1 MKRYLLFVIV
11 FLMVVICCTPDNDS
25 YNLSISKDEL
35 EFTPKGGE
43 LIVKVTSVYNWEC
56 KYDADWLLVRQ
67 QANRIRVIA
76 DENPT
81 SKPRSEVIEIMING
95 AVENEIVVTQYGT
108 ELNIENKMLSVGSFC
123 DTLSVSVITNSLWTF
138 EHQIEWCTIWKDE
151 SNLFILVDRN
161 YSMDERCG
169 TIVVNAGD
177 LSYELEV
184 CQAACQWYNSF
195 ELVDVEG
202 GTFFMGAQNN
212 DSESFNYD
220 ASAYQIEAPVHE
232 VSMTSYAIG
241 KFEVTQAQWIA
252 AMGTNPS
259 VVQGDSLP
267 VENVTWE
274 QVQEFISI
282 LNENSGLS
290 YRLPTE
296 AEWEFASRGGNK
308 SHGFSYSGYSVL
320 GACGWYYSNSAATT
334 HKIGNKTPNEL
345 GIYDMSGNV
354 REWCNDWFGYYSPE
368 SVYNPQG
375 AEYGSVKVNRGGSW
389 TTPAVNC
396 RNSYRHTDY
405 PYEAAHDLG
414 FRLVLPVD

>member
-1 MKRYLLFVIV
+1 MKKLLPLMFFLAV
-11 FLMVVICCTPDNDS
+11 FTGCSEEDDEYFDVSVS
-25 YNLSISKDEL
+25 LSEL
-35 EFTPKGGE
+35 EFTPRGGE
-43 LIVKVTSVYNWEC
+43 QVVKVTSVYKWEC
-56 KYDADWLLVRQ
+56 MYDADWLLVRQ
-67 QANRIRVIA
+67 QANQIRVIA
-76 DENPT
+76 DENP
-81 SKPRSEVIEIMING
+81 SSMFRSEIIEIMING
-95 AVENEIVVTQYGT
+95 AVKSEIVVTQYGA

-123 DTLSVSVITNSLWTF
+123 DTLSVPILTNSLWTF
-138 EHQIEWCTIWKDE
+138 EHQIDWCSIWRNE
-151 SNLFILVDRN
+151 SNLFILVNRN
-161 YSMDERCG
+161 YSMEKRCG
-169 TIVVNAGD
+169 TVVVYAGD

-184 CQAACQWYNSF
+184 CQAGCQWYDSF
-195 ELVDVEG
+195 ELVDVKG
-202 GTFFMGAQNN
+202 GNFFMGAQNN
-212 DSESFNYD
+212 DSGSLNYD
-220 ASAYQIEAPVHE
+220 ASAYQIESPVHE
-232 VSMTSYAIG
+232 VSLTSYAIG

-259 VVQGDSLP
+259 IIQGHSLP
-267 VENVTWE
+267 VENVSWE

-282 LNENSGLS
+282 LNENSGLT

-296 AEWEFASRGGNK
+296 AEWEFASRGGNE
-308 SHGFSYSGYSVL
+308 SLGFNYSGYSVL
-320 GACGWYYSNSAATT
+320 GACGWYYSNSDATT
-334 HKIGNKTPNEL
+334 HKIGSKTPNEL